1 MTKTK
6 LGHEVEA
13 ASRGAAAVVVTSKR
27 RPWVLM
33 EAGAGREEQM
43 KARAPRTMVM
53 DGNRQLREAEGSGE
67 VGRIWSLRHPA
78 AMLEQG
84 TGGARESSFLASAAA
99 PPIVAVPSPASF
111 FRTRGR
117 STGLLAVLASRGRL
131 GETGAGG
138 CLLI

>member
-1 MTKTK
+1 MPNSPLLNAFLTGWAHLLVLIFFLLSLWHLVKHFAMLLYPTSMTKTK

-27 RPWVLM
+27 RPWVLV

-43 KARAPRTMVM
+43 KARAPRTMGM
-53 DGNRQLREAEGSGE
+53 AGNRQLREAEGSGE

-84 TGGARESSFLASAAA
+84 TGGTRR
-99 PPIVAVPSPASF
+99 PS
-111 FRTRGR
+111 
-117 STGLLAVLASRGRL
+117 
-131 GETGAGG
+131 
-138 CLLI
+138 

>member
-1 MTKTK
+1 MAGFSYYPTSIKKMK
-6 LGHEVEA
+6 LRHEVEA

-27 RPWVLM
+27 RPWVLV

-78 AMLEQG
+78 ATLEQG
-84 TGGARESSFLASAAA
+84 HWRGEGEAA
-99 PPIVAVPSPASF
+99 
-111 FRTRGR
+111 RGR
-117 STGLLAVLASRGRL
+117 DG
-131 GETGAGG
+131 
-138 CLLI
+138 